1 MAREILPPLVASLAM
16 IAVLVPL
23 ETQVIQ
29 AAEHSVGVGLAL
41 LAGEIALGVVLYV
54 AVLSRMAPKH
64 FAEFMGLVRIVLRRD
79 RGAPPPEVPEAPD
92 ELLEAS
98 TEPLP

>member
-1 MAREILPPLVASLAM
+1 
-16 IAVLVPL
+16 
-23 ETQVIQ
+23 
-29 AAEHSVGVGLAL
+29 
-41 LAGEIALGVVLYV
+41 
-54 AVLSRMAPKH
+54 MAPKH

-79 RGAPPPEVPEAPD
+79 RGAPPPPEVSEAPD